1 MIPQLPSRNRT
12 PRRREHTGG
21 STSSTFLASESSFG
35 HSHSHSKSQEHRRES
50 ITYKHEW
57 KIEDV
62 SQLAAHVEGT
72 GTGEREEGQ
81 ESPSEILRTGRKTA
95 DEMYKFDLGTFL
107 YLILGLIAGVTTEE
121 HEPITR
127 HLSLYICSL
136 LRSREPYLC
145 SPYIANIFVGITG
158 TPLSGREYGSTEY
171 LWTHSERFNFQ
182 PNDDFIKVRLPVL
195 SEISQHPSIRSSNAF
210 TLCIRIEQEY
220 GTVPAFQDYGRV
232 TVPRDMINAMAAL
245 IDVPNGADVKFIC
258 LEHEIPEEGDGEGMR
273 SRKRVVYAN
282 SQVLAARSPYFQD
295 LFATSF
301 QETSQVSSD
310 RCKTVVVESAD
321 FNTVYWMLR

>member
-35 HSHSHSKSQEHRRES
+35 HSQGKPQENRKES

-72 GTGEREEGQ
+72 AQGEREEGQ

-95 DEMYKFDLGTFL
+95 DEMYKFDLGTSFTWDPL
-107 YLILGLIAGVTTEE
+107 MVGVTTEE
-121 HEPITR
+121 GHEPITR
-127 HLSLYICSL
+127 QLSLYICSL
-136 LRSREPYLC
+136 LRSREAYHCP
-145 SPYIANIFVGITG
+145 PFVADIFVGITG
-158 TPLSGREYGSTEY
+158 TPKSGREYGSTEY
-171 LWTHSERFNFQ
+171 LWTHSEKFNFQ
-182 PNDDFIKVRLPVL
+182 PNDDFIKVRLPIL
-195 SEISQHPSIRSSNAF
+195 SEISQHPSISASNAF

-220 GTVPAFQDYGRV
+220 GTAPAFQPHGKV

-258 LEHEIPEEGDGEGMR
+258 LEHEIPEEGDEERMR
-273 SRKRVVYAN
+273 SRKRVIYAN
-282 SQVLAARSPYFQD
+282 SQVLAARSLYFQD

-301 QETSQVSSD
+301 LETSQGSSD
-310 RCKTVVVESAD
+310 RFKTVVVESAD